1 MAANAFDACVDH
13 RSPFE
18 TIQWPQTHS
27 VLPAVA
33 TAPIEFNTSH
43 FETIQWPQTHSMLA
57 SIIAAPI
64 GIMTSHFETIQWPQT
79 HSMLASIIAAPIGIM
94 TSHFETIQWP
104 QTHSMGVTMR
114 ASIIAAPS
122 RPSSGR
128 KRIRCLRRSSQPLR
142 DHPVAAN
149 AFGASSGG
157 PSGGKPIRGH
167 PVAANAYS
175 GSQKGPAFPLLLSL
189 SALLCNQAPDLARPP
204 P

>member
-33 TAPIEFNTSH
+33 PAVTTAPIEFNTSH

-57 SIIAAPI
+57 SIIAAPSRPSSGRKRI
-64 GIMTSHFETIQWPQT
+64 RCLPAVATAPIEFNTSHFETIQWPQT
-79 HSMLASIIAAPIGIM
+79 HSML
-94 TSHFETIQWP
+94 
-104 QTHSMGVTMR
+104 

-157 PSGGKPIRGH
+157 PSGDH
-167 PVAANAYS
+167 SAY
-175 GSQKGPAFPLLLSL
+175 
-189 SALLCNQAPDLARPP
+189 RI
-204 P
+204 